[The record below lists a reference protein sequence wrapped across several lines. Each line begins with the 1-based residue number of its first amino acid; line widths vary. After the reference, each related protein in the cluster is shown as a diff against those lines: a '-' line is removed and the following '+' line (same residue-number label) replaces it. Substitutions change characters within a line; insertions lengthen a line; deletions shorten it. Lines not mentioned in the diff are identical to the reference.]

1 VALNAQGVPERTT
14 HQKTVTSGCY
24 QIIMLQKNDKNKATQ
39 KHPCKVT
46 GAAIS
51 HYN

>member
-1 VALNAQGVPERTT
+1 VALNAQGVSERTA

-24 QIIMLQKNDKNKATQ
+24 QIIMLQKNGKNKATQ
-39 KHPCKVT
+39 KHSYKVT
-46 GAAIS
+46 GAATS